1 VTRVHRILTK
11 FAVFIGI
18 IAVLAIL
25 WIFSG
30 AKVSLVVDRFWTIQS
45 DSLPIQSVAYEG
57 TGTGGLI
64 QVETYRLSL
73 TPADL
78 HADPPHIGS
87 TKDNQVA
94 LANGGKVFAFGPLRS
109 NENQMLASEVQPGD
123 AASFMIRHSRIVWP
137 NATMLMKDLRA
148 WRRYQYQTLLWKKKN
163 GEKLELV
170 WRFEQF
176 YDPGKGWSTGAMTP
190 GGATGLVRVDI
201 SSGAVR

>member
-1 VTRVHRILTK
+1 MRKILTK

-18 IAVLAIL
+18 IAALAIL
-25 WIFSG
+25 WVFVG
-30 AKVSLVVDRFWTIQS
+30 AKASLVVDRFWTIQT

-57 TGTGGLI
+57 TGAGGVI
-64 QVETYRLSL
+64 QVETYRMSL

-87 TKDNQVA
+87 TKDNQLA
-94 LANGGKVFAFGPLRS
+94 LANGGKVFSFGPLRS
-109 NENQMLASEVQPGD
+109 NESQMLASEVQSGD

-137 NATMLMKDLRA
+137 NATMLMKDSRA
-148 WRRYQYQTLLWKKKN
+148 WRRYQYQTLFWKKKN

-176 YDPGKGWSTGAMTP
+176 YDPGKGWSTGVMTH
-190 GGATGLVRVDI
+190 GGTTGLIRVGI
-201 SSGAVR
+201 SSAAR